1 MLNPLTYGVAGLRH
15 LLAGSEA
22 MEEDWWIPG
31 LGLSWAI
38 SIAFAVV
45 MLAMATK
52 IVATRTK
59 GDLK

>member
-1 MLNPLTYGVAGLRH
+1 L
-15 LLAGSEA
+15 E
-22 MEEDWWIPG
+22 
-31 LGLSWAI
+31 LSWGI